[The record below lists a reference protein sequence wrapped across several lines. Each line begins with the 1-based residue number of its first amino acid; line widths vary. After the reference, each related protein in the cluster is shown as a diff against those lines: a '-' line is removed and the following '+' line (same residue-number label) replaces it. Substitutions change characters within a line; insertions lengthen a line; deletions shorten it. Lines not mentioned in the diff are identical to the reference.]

1 MTIYYEIY
9 YNRIVDL
16 CVSNLL
22 LSYYTLQTLF
32 LTGFVL
38 LFSLLS
44 FKKLMRYIKNKKII
58 KKKTTK
64 KQQQKKNILN
74 INSHI
79 NLCAYVHSIYNNTMQ
94 SIASVIEISI
104 ML

>member
-22 LSYYTLQTLF
+22 LSYYTPQTLF

-58 KKKTTK
+58 KKNKKKSTK
-64 KQQQKKNILN
+64 KTKKK
-74 INSHI
+74 
-79 NLCAYVHSIYNNTMQ
+79 Y
-94 SIASVIEISI
+94 
-104 ML
+104 